1 MNEGGLFAWKRQR
14 IDVHRGPAGEYV
26 NLHKPLPDPPK
37 GMYWV
42 QDETTKEW
50 SLEKQKDEYVVA
62 EVVHDQN
69 GDVPAFIEH
78 AVLNTDTFAGI
89 CMRYR
94 ITPTELR
101 QTNGGF
107 SGTNLFLAPN
117 PLKIPN
123 TKGHAVPLKAHL
135 VGELSPAQK
144 ISKVMNE
151 CRGTARSEAKCYLE
165 LNDWSVEQ
173 AIANAHEDGF

>member
-1 MNEGGLFAWKRQR
+1 MTEGGLFAWKRQS
-14 IDVHRGPAGEYV
+14 IDVHRGPAGEYANV
-26 NLHKPLPDPPK
+26 HRPLPDPPK
-37 GMYWV
+37 GMYWM

-50 SLEKQKDEYVVA
+50 SLEKHVA
-62 EVVHDQN
+62 EVIQDQN

-78 AVLNTDTFAGI
+78 EVLKTDTFSGI
-89 CMRYR
+89 CLRYR

-101 QTNGGF
+101 RANGGF
-107 SGTNLFLAPN
+107 SGTNLFLASN

-135 VGELSPAQK
+135 VGELSPSNK

-165 LNDWSVEQ
+165 LNDWSVEK